1 MGQTLNFNARLY
13 VGVIV
18 ALGGISAA
26 WLLLRADYS
35 QFEPWQVAVFGSLTL
50 FAPLASTR
58 FQGNLPSATVY
69 QVASA
74 FAYPLFLLGSPETSI
89 LVFGCYVLADWA
101 VNRRRWLHTVFNLGQ
116 ISLAAVIATL
126 VVRGMALQ
134 LAPDALSEPLVV
146 FSALLPILVFV
157 LTNHI
162 LTHGIVCL
170 SARRRILPLNWY
182 SRTGFITEALMVV
195 TGVSAAVLWLVD
207 KSLVWLAI
215 LPVATLPLLLSRL
228 VEREARLD
236 RRETE
241 LQSLQGLGLKIGA
254 ELDRARLCPAVLQ
267 VVEGA
272 FETQACLLAFYDP
285 AEEMLRIESW
295 RGLNWEPPSSV
306 SPAGFDLTQSDGE
319 AMIFDNLSCLSRQ
332 FPGLTFLQGNGA
344 MVVPLGRARGR
355 GMLILLHDD
364 TRRPFDESDRLRLE
378 NLVPF
383 IDVALDNS
391 TLVGELK
398 TMHDHL
404 VQHEKLS
411 ALGMLVAGVAHELN
425 NPLTTVLGYA
435 EMLQERGAQPD
446 NRERARR
453 IGVETKRAAKIV
465 QNLLTFS
472 RNHKPERRRVSL
484 HAILDDVLEFRAYEM
499 SINNVVVLRDFATDL
514 PDIDADPH
522 QLHQVFLNLVANA
535 EHSISKSDST
545 FGQIVIRTRMRN
557 RRVRIEI
564 TDNGRGIRPENLK
577 QVFLPFFTTK
587 EVGEGTGLGLSICY
601 GIVESHSGHISVES
615 RYGEG
620 ATFILDLPRSQ
631 VSTRPLPAPAPL
643 PSVREGFLE
652 MGSGRLLVID
662 DEESIVHLVSDYLV
676 PQGWS
681 VTAAREGRQALEL
694 VDREKFDVLLVDVRM
709 PGMDG
714 PAFYEALKRQHPDL
728 ARRVVFATGHSGF
741 GDVRRV
747 LAQPGSRLLQKPYDL
762 RELTGVISEVMRS
775 SESPDRRN

>member
-1 MGQTLNFNARLY
+1 MAQKLNFQARLY
-13 VGVIV
+13 VGIVV
-18 ALGGISAA
+18 ALGGLSAA
-26 WLLLRADYS
+26 WILFRADYS
-35 QFEPWQVAVFGSLTL
+35 QQDWLQVAVFGSLTL

-74 FAYPLFLLGSPETSI
+74 FAYPLFLLGTPETSI
-89 LVFGCYVLADWA
+89 VVFGCYVLADW
-101 VNRRRWLHTVFNLGQ
+101 VVHRRRWLHTTFNLGQ
-116 ISLAAVIATL
+116 MSLSACIATL
-126 VVRGMALQ
+126 VVRSMGIQLVPGALDQ
-134 LAPDALSEPLVV
+134 PLNIL
-146 FSALLPILVFV
+146 SALVPILVFV

-162 LTHGIVCL
+162 LTHAIVCL
-170 SARRRILPLNWY
+170 SARRPILPLNWY

-207 KSLVWLAI
+207 RALVWLAI
-215 LPVATLPLLLSRL
+215 LPVAALPLLLSRL

-236 RRETE
+236 RRESE

-254 ELDRARLCPAVLQ
+254 ELDRSRLCPAVLQ

-285 AEEMLRIESW
+285 AEELLRVESW
-295 RGLNWEPPSSV
+295 RGLRWEPPASI
-306 SPAGFDLTQSDGE
+306 SPAGFDPNQSDGE
-319 AMIFDNLSCLSRQ
+319 AIVFDNLAAMARR
-332 FPGLTFLQGNGA
+332 FPGLKFLRGNGA

-355 GMLILLHDD
+355 GMLVLLHDD

-404 VQHEKLS
+404 VQHEKMS

-435 EMLQERGAQPD
+435 EMLQERGAQPE

-472 RNHKPERRRVSL
+472 RNHKPERRRVSV
-484 HAILDDVLEFRAYEM
+484 HSILDEVLEFRAYEM
-499 SINNVVVLRDFATDL
+499 SLNNIVVLRDFATNL

-522 QLHQVFLNLVANA
+522 QLHQVFLNIVANA
-535 EHSISKSDST
+535 EHSIAKSDSV
-545 FGQIVIRTRMRN
+545 FGQIVIRTRVLDQRI
-557 RRVRIEI
+557 RIEI

-615 RYGEG
+615 RFGEG
-620 ATFILDLPRSQ
+620 ATFVLDLPQSQ
-631 VSTRPLPAPAPL
+631 ASTRPLPDAADTPVGQRRIPRIGFGSPAGDRRRGIDPPSRFRL
-643 PSVREGFLE
+643 PGSSRLAGNGCPRGSAGPRAGRSGTLRCVARGRSDAGDGWTGILRSTQAAASGTRREGSLCHR
-652 MGSGRLLVID
+652 S
-662 DEESIVHLVSDYLV
+662 
-676 PQGWS
+676 
-681 VTAAREGRQALEL
+681 
-694 VDREKFDVLLVDVRM
+694 
-709 PGMDG
+709 
-714 PAFYEALKRQHPDL
+714 
-728 ARRVVFATGHSGF
+728 F
-741 GDVRRV
+741 G
-747 LAQPGSRLLQKPYDL
+747 LSTTP
-762 RELTGVISEVMRS
+762 
-775 SESPDRRN
+775 